1 MPAVAGAQGAVVEG
15 IWEEVVHQGAEGHAV
30 APAGRE
36 VLDLHVLSGAWEGG
50 TEEGSE
56 GGRRR
61 EIKRDTSV
69 GRDERVKRN
78 GNISKVGAGAN
89 AAGGAGGLARK

>member
-36 VLDLHVLSGAWEGG
+36 VLDVHVLSGAR
-50 TEEGSE
+50 E
-56 GGRRR
+56 GGR
-61 EIKRDTSV
+61 E
-69 GRDERVKRN
+69 GER
-78 GNISKVGAGAN
+78 
-89 AAGGAGGLARK
+89 AGGGEK